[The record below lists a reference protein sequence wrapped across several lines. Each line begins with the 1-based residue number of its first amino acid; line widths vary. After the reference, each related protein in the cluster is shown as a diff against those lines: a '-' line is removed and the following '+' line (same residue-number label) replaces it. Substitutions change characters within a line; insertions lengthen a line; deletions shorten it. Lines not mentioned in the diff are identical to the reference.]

1 MKAKPLPE
9 ISPCWCKSTNVM
21 LFPARWRSYVTWAE
35 CLKCRTQGPAMMT
48 DRGAINAWNREMAK
62 EAERKAKAAES
73 ADR

>member
-1 MKAKPLPE
+1 
-9 ISPCWCKSTNVM
+9 
-21 LFPARWRSYVTWAE
+21 
-35 CLKCRTQGPAMMT
+35 MMT